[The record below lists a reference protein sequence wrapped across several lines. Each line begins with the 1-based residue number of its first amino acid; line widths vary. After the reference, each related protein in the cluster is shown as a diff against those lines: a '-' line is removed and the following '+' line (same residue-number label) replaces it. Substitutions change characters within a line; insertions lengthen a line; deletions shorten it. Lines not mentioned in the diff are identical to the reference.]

1 MSESPFDL
9 KGKTALVTGGSRNM
23 GRAYTFAL
31 ARAGSAR
38 SARTRIGF
46 RRLPMPGK
54 RLKTG
59 GRSTTMNVRTAH
71 WARWL
76 RPSALCGRSLRMA
89 SSTTIVRSKACLIP
103 RTRKQ
108 IASLTRRLSQFGPAK
123 EAMSEFGG
131 PCGDRTHDLRIKSPT
146 VILTSVFSDL
156 SCATRCRHRY
166 KRGLTLY
173 GGTHRE
179 S

>member
-23 GRAYTFAL
+23 GRAYTLAL

-71 WARWL
+71 PARWL
-76 RPSALCGRSLRMA
+76 RPGSPGLNLSELKLPDEPGNLALVVAR
-89 SSTTIVRSKACLIP
+89 
-103 RTRKQ
+103 
-108 IASLTRRLSQFGPAK
+108 
-123 EAMSEFGG
+123 
-131 PCGDRTHDLRIKSPT
+131 
-146 VILTSVFSDL
+146 
-156 SCATRCRHRY
+156 
-166 KRGLTLY
+166 KRGQ
-173 GGTHRE
+173 GQNPDF
-179 S
+179 

>member
-54 RLKTG
+54 RLKIG
-59 GRSTTMNVRTAH
+59 VRNTTMNVRTAH
-71 WARWL
+71 WVRWP
-76 RPSALCGRSLRMA
+76 RPSSPGPNESE
-89 SSTTIVRSKACLIP
+89 P
-103 RTRKQ
+103 RRPDEP
-108 IASLTRRLSQFGPAK
+108 GN
-123 EAMSEFGG
+123 
-131 PCGDRTHDLRIKSPT
+131 
-146 VILTSVFSDL
+146 
-156 SCATRCRHRY
+156 
-166 KRGLTLY
+166 LTLQVA
-173 GGTHRE
+173 RE
-179 S
+179 RGQGQNPEI